1 MSISK
6 LITSNLFKSS
16 LIYTFCDAINK
27 AVPFLILPLL
37 SYYLVPGDY
46 GIIANFNVLL
56 AIVTIFIMIGV
67 DGAISV
73 NYYKFT
79 KDDLAR
85 YIFNACLLTSIMTVA
100 IIIIFSLF
108 HHLIYEFVKVPRH
121 YLFLLVLMA
130 FGATI
135 TSINLSLWRL
145 EEKALNFGV
154 YEISQTVVNIGI
166 SLLLVISY
174 NMGWAGRVDGML
186 VAAMSFGLFSL
197 ILLYRRGYLKI
208 NVDKLYIKDILYF
221 GIPLIPH
228 ALSFWI
234 RSGIDRIYIT
244 KFINESA
251 TGLYATGFQFG
262 TLVSFLTL
270 SFNNAFTPYLYKSL
284 SVDNPEELNQNKIKL
299 VKITYFGIGVLIITC
314 LLFTLCSNFILE
326 TFFSSKYIQ
335 AKEFVFWAILSQTF
349 QGMYLLFVNYIFFAK
364 QTKALASITFFCAC
378 LQLVL
383 SYFAIKTYGPLG
395 GAYSTVIIS
404 FVNFMM
410 VAFFSN
416 KVYNMPWL
424 LFLERGKVKTKK

>member
-1 MSISK
+1 MKINSIFKSS
-6 LITSNLFKSS
+6 LLKSS
-16 LIYTFCDAINK
+16 LIYTFCDAVNK

-37 SYYLVPGDY
+37 SYYLTPSDY

-56 AIVTIFIMIGV
+56 AIVTIFITLGV
-67 DGAISV
+67 DGAVSV

-85 YIFNACLLTSIMTVA
+85 YIFNACLLTSIMTIV
-100 IIIIFSLF
+100 IIAIFSLF
-108 HHLIYEFVKVPRH
+108 YHLVYDFVKVPRH

-130 FGATI
+130 FGTTI

-145 EEKALNFGV
+145 EEKALNFGI
-154 YEISQTVVNIGI
+154 YEILQTIVNIGV

-174 NMGWAGRVDGML
+174 HMGWVGRVDGML

-197 ILLYRRGYLKI
+197 VLLYRRGYLKI
-208 NVDKLYIKDILYF
+208 DIDNLYIKDILYF
-221 GIPLIPH
+221 GVPLIPH

-244 KFINESA
+244 KFIDESA

-284 SVDNPEELNQNKIKL
+284 STVDEEELNKNKIKL
-299 VKITYFGIGVLIITC
+299 VKITYYGIGILIISC

-349 QGMYLLFVNYIFFAK
+349 QGMYLLFVNYIFFVK
-364 QTKALASITFFCAC
+364 RTKTLASITFFCAC
-378 LQLVL
+378 LQLLL
-383 SYFAIKTYGPLG
+383 SYFAIKSYGPLG

-404 FVNFMM
+404 FINFIM

-416 KVYNMPWL
+416 RVYAMPWL
-424 LFLERGKVKTKK
+424 LFLKSRKGK

>member
-1 MSISK
+1 MKINKFFKSG
-6 LITSNLFKSS
+6 LLKSS

-37 SYYLVPGDY
+37 SYYLAPSDY

-67 DGAISV
+67 DGAIGV
-73 NYYKFT
+73 NYYKLR
-79 KDDLAR
+79 KEDLAR
-85 YIFNACLLTSIMTVA
+85 YIFNACLLTVIMTLFMLVLSFLFYP
-100 IIIIFSLF
+100 II
-108 HHLIYEFVKVPRH
+108 YDFVKVPIH
-121 YLFLLVLMA
+121 YIILLVFMSFCA
-130 FGATI
+130 AT

-145 EEKALNFGV
+145 EEKALNFGI
-154 YEISQTVVNIGI
+154 YEISQTFVNIGI

-174 NMGWAGRVDGML
+174 NLGWVGRVNGMSIA
-186 VAAMSFGLFSL
+186 VISFGLFSIL
-197 ILLYRRGYLKI
+197 LLYRRGYLQI
-208 NVDKLYIKDILYF
+208 NVDKKYLKDILYF
-221 GIPLIPH
+221 GLPLIPH

-244 KFINESA
+244 KFIDESA

-284 SVDNPEELNQNKIKL
+284 SADNPEELNQNKIKL
-299 VKITYFGIGVLIITC
+299 VRITYFGIGVLIITC

-364 QTKALASITFFCAC
+364 QTKVLASITFFCAC
-378 LQLVL
+378 MQLVL
-383 SYFAIKTYGPLG
+383 SYLAIKTYGPLG

-404 FVNFMM
+404 FMNFIM

-424 LFLERGKVKTKK
+424 RFLKR